1 MNKHLKS
8 IGPAV
13 KSLSWIDWA
22 MIIFFASRF
31 FTYIFT
37 LFLGSLGIFLTM
49 GILAFLYLMALIK
62 AWRNKERD
70 GILTFFLMVFVVTFL
85 ALFTMTFNPEAKEWM
100 LRFDFGLLTRT
111 FDPRKGIF
119 AAFVIILVR
128 NRQRIFKNLN
138 ISAWLSF
145 IYLSIHSILYLIVGS
160 WQYYYVLEDERAE
173 SFNYNMSFG
182 YEMVFVS
189 ILFLALALHTKHKRY
204 WVMGILSGVLA
215 FVFGSRGIVLPL
227 AGFFFILIVMKIW
240 KNRSK
245 WMKFRLKPWQIAS
258 ILLVIVAIA
267 TFILVNM
274 DFKEVGAWRTGS
286 FRTGIR
292 NIDMLLNSNFAFDSG
307 RIELLE
313 VVGDAI
319 RDKFPLGYGVYGDRP
334 FLGTFSPWGYSH
346 NVVFEMVVSFGIFGV
361 ALVIFLAYLC
371 IKYLFN
377 RKYKDYSILVLLFL
391 AMCSKLFISDSF
403 WYYDYFWA
411 LVGVFIVIQLDK
423 AKDRKE
429 KRFKDIAIGNKS
441 FRPITILLAIVI
453 LANVAAAGFVLYD
466 SVESQVN
473 TTVRFNEPT
482 VILAFQDMNEGSLFL
497 GINELNR
504 RGIPA
509 SVFVDTDEY
518 SEEEID
524 NLRSYENV
532 DLQLGLENRPLDK
545 ENMDQL
551 GAYLDRSK
559 EVLDQPVAVSTLE
572 GYIHPETLQFLRS
585 ETDSLLLRTRPYGE
599 YYYRNVTQNNLYKLV
614 TLNSSINN
622 YSYNG
627 RMPFILN
634 EHITKAYDNDAVII
648 IYFRDMGFIHDFIQ
662 NGDGHT
668 EFSHFIEVVNELE
681 DNDFNFI
688 TMTDLMEEAYI
699 APEERT
705 LKNLLV
711 NSDVIQRVLS
721 LIN

>member
-1 MNKHLKS
+1 MNRHLRS
-8 IGPAV
+8 IKPAV
-13 KSLSWIDWA
+13 KSLGWIDWA
-22 MIIFFASRF
+22 MIFFFASRF
-31 FTYIFT
+31 FTSIFT
-37 LFLGSLGIFLTM
+37 MTLGSLGIFISM
-49 GILAFLYLMALIK
+49 GILAFLYLMSLLD
-62 AWRNKERD
+62 AWRAKERD
-70 GILTFFLMVFVVTFL
+70 TIYYFFLVVFAVTFL
-85 ALFTMTFNPEAKEWM
+85 SLFTMTFNPEAKEWM
-100 LRFDFGLLTRT
+100 LRFDYGLLTRT

-119 AAFVIILVR
+119 AAFVILLVR
-128 NRQRIFKNLN
+128 DRNKLFKNLN

-145 IYLSIHSILYLIVGS
+145 IYLSIHSFLFLIVGS
-160 WQYYYVLEDERAE
+160 WEYYYILDDARSEAM
-173 SFNYNMSFG
+173 NYNMSFG
-182 YEMVFVS
+182 YEMSFVTLVFLGLAVHTKKK
-189 ILFLALALHTKHKRY
+189 IFWIMGALA
-204 WVMGILSGVLA
+204 GLSS
-215 FVFGSRGIVLPL
+215 FIFGSRGVVLPIG
-227 AGFFFILIVMKIW
+227 GFIALYFLMKMWEKRSKFRFRRWHGILLGLIVVG
-240 KNRSK
+240 
-245 WMKFRLKPWQIAS
+245 LL
-258 ILLVIVAIA
+258 ILLINI
-267 TFILVNM
+267 
-274 DFKEVGAWRTGS
+274 DFESITQWQSGGVS
-286 FRTGIR
+286 TGIR

-307 RIELLE
+307 RVQLVEQA
-313 VVGDAI
+313 VSAI
-319 RDKFPLGYGVYGDRP
+319 GDKFPLGYGVFGDRP
-334 FLGTFSPWGYSH
+334 FLGTFNPWGYSH
-346 NVVFEMVVSFGIFGV
+346 NIFFELVVSFGIFGV
-361 ALVIFLAYLC
+361 AFIILLAYLT

-377 RKYKDYSILVLLFL
+377 RKYEKYSILVLIFI
-391 AMCSKLFISDSF
+391 AMCTKLIISDSF

-411 LVGVFIVIQLDK
+411 LVGLYIVIELDM
-423 AKDRKE
+423 AKKRKE
-429 KRFKDIAIGNKS
+429 RRFKDIAIGSKS
-441 FRPITILLAIVI
+441 FRPISLLLGIVI

-473 TTVRFNEPT
+473 TTVRFSEPT
-482 VILAFQDMNEGSLFL
+482 VILAFQDMNEGSLSL

-509 SVFVDTDEY
+509 SIFVDTDEY

-545 ENMDQL
+545 ENMDEL

-559 EVLDQPVAVSTLE
+559 EILDQPVAVSTLE